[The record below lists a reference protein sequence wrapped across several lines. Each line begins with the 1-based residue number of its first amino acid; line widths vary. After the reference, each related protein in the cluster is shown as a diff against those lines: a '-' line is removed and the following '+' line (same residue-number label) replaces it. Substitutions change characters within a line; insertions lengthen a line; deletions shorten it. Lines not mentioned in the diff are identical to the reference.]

1 MEHIVKDF
9 GYNLETNQ
17 VVMTIDEV
25 VYTIPSEYFPL
36 DDEARRKAFCFDN
49 TSSFRNKAIYEVFN
63 ASGYE
68 IGRCYSNAYK
78 LYKNLIN
85 KGVSKHHLKMYVGWL
100 ILFGNVPIHHSWLVY
115 KNKHILD
122 LTPILSEHEYVK
134 FMGKYKNITDTRKAV
149 ALMYKQILSNPYAKA
164 GVFGKVKDC
173 CMYIGNECDS
183 LKGIEMY
190 NQLIKKYPTHIIHD
204 NVYRNGLTETQKLV
218 IESLSKSEG

>member
-78 LYKNLIN
+78 L
-85 KGVSKHHLKMYVGWL
+85 G
-100 ILFGNVPIHHSWLVY
+100 
-115 KNKHILD
+115 
-122 LTPILSEHEYVK
+122 
-134 FMGKYKNITDTRKAV
+134 
-149 ALMYKQILSNPYAKA
+149 
-164 GVFGKVKDC
+164 
-173 CMYIGNECDS
+173 
-183 LKGIEMY
+183 
-190 NQLIKKYPTHIIHD
+190 
-204 NVYRNGLTETQKLV
+204 
-218 IESLSKSEG
+218 